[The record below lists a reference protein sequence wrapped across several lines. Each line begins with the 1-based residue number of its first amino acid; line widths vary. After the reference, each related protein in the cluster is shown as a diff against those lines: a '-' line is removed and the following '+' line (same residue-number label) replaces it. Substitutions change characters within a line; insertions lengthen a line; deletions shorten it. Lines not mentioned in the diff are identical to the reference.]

1 MTASAIA
8 LGTALAILAAI
19 LMAGT
24 GAARRDE
31 PPRAGDASSADPD
44 PLAGLRG
51 QWMQNSAIVG
61 PARAS

>member
-24 GAARRDE
+24 GAAPGRTSPRR
-31 PPRAGDASSADPD
+31 R
-44 PLAGLRG
+44 R
-51 QWMQNSAIVG
+51 IF
-61 PARAS
+61 R